1 MSVRYRYRVSEGVIL
16 RQPDAA
22 DAWKLEAWSEK
33 EGKWFV
39 YSWIDKDWQT
49 ASRPMDERDV
59 PPEARLAPSSYRDGW
74 TRRSSAARPTGR
86 TA

>member
-1 MSVRYRYRVSEGVIL
+1 MTVRYEYRVSESVIL

-39 YSWIDKDWQT
+39 YSWIYKDWQT
-49 ASRPMDERDV
+49 ASRPMDEQDV
-59 PPEARLAPSSYRDGW
+59 PPDARLAPSSYERG
-74 TRRSSAARPTGR
+74 
-86 TA
+86 

>member
-1 MSVRYRYRVSEGVIL
+1 MSVRYTYRVSEGVIL
-16 RQPDAA
+16 RRPDACPG
-22 DAWKLEAWSEK
+22 KLEAWSEK

-49 ASRPMDERDV
+49 ASRPMDEQDV
-59 PPEARLAPSSYRDGW
+59 PPNARLAPSIYEDGW
-74 TRRSSAARPTGR
+74 TRRSSSARPTGR